1 MPEKLSIQ
9 VKPGENVKSGKVL
22 LILEAMKMENDI
34 LAPMDGTVQAINVNV
49 GDSVNTG
56 DVLVVIG

>member
-1 MPEKLSIQ
+1 VSVGTAVSNGDM
-9 VKPGENVKSGKVL
+9 L
-22 LILEAMKMENDI
+22 LILEAMKMENEI
-34 LAPMDGTVQAINVNV
+34 LASTSGTVKEVRTKE